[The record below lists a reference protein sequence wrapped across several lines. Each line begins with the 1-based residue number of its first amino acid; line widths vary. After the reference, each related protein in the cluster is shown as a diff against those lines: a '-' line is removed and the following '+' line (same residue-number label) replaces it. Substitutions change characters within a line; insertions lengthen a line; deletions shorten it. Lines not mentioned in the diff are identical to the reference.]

1 MDKNG
6 NDLISL
12 DEFKEI
18 FCNYEFI
25 NVADKAERIIID
37 LKEVVK
43 ARKLNLD

>member
-6 NDLISL
+6 DEMISL

-25 NVADKAERIIID
+25 NTDKAERIIID

-43 ARKLNLD
+43 ARKLNID